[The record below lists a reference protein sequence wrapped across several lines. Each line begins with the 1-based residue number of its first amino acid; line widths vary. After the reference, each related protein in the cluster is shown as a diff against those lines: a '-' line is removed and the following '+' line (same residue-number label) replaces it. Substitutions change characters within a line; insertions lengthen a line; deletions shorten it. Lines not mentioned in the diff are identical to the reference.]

1 MTLSTAVF
9 LIVPEKSLFLLPQ
22 KKQVTSETKGQL
34 YLTWPHAGRSMLFI
48 LQERSVT

>member
-9 LIVPEKSLFLLPQ
+9 LIVPEKSYISAST

-34 YLTWPHAGRSMLFI
+34 YLT
-48 LQERSVT
+48 